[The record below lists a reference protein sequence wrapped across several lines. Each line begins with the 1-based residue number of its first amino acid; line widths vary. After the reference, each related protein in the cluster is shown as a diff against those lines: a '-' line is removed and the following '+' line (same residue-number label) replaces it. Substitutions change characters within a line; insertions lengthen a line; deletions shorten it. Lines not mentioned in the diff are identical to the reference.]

1 MISANEINDKIS
13 ILNRAKGAIY
23 ALAWI
28 DEIQSLRAVKDT
40 PVKPVKVAVQFGL
53 ATNDG
58 KAAQP
63 YLEACV
69 DIRLDSVLEEMRSLA
84 RLDIDNAEKLLK

>member
-1 MISANEINDKIS
+1 MIDVNSINEKIAV
-13 ILNRAKGAIY
+13 LNRAKGAIF

-28 DEIQSLRAVKDT
+28 DEIQASAVKDT
-40 PVKPVKVAVQFGL
+40 QVKPVKVAVQFGL
-53 ATNDG
+53 ATNIG

-69 DIRLDSVLEEMRSLA
+69 DILLDSILEEMRSMA
-84 RLDIDNAEKLLK
+84 QLDIDNAEKVLK

>member
-1 MISANEINDKIS
+1 MIDVNSINEKIAVF
-13 ILNRAKGAIY
+13 NRAKGAIF

-40 PVKPVKVAVQFGL
+40 QVKPVKVAVQFGL

-69 DIRLDSVLEEMRSLA
+69 DIRLDSILEEMRSMA
-84 RLDIDNAEKLLK
+84 QLDIDNAEKVLK

>member
-1 MISANEINDKIS
+1 MIDVNSINEKIS
-13 ILNRAKGAIY
+13 VFNRAKGAIF

-28 DEIQSLRAVKDT
+28 DEIQALRAVKDT
-40 PVKPVKVAVQFGL
+40 QVKPVKVSVQFGL

-69 DIRLDSVLEEMRSLA
+69 DIRLDSILEEMRSMA
-84 RLDIDNAEKLLK
+84 QLDIDNAEKVLK